1 MPTIQSAVILDA
13 GKGTRLW
20 PYAQIRSKG
29 MIPISARP
37 LLRYTIETLR
47 NIGIEEIVI
56 VGGAFTQQV
65 RREFRTDKDVRVIE
79 DKTPR
84 GAAFSLLAAK
94 EALGSTAEQGFLAL
108 YSDTLI
114 TESDLIALKTA
125 FEAAAQ
131 PTALLSALQPVA
143 EVADLLP
150 LRRPCDCIVC
160 GINDGC
166 VSDILG
172 HPRDEGSHSFAG
184 FAFSGEIFPA
194 LEANSG
200 RFMQTQVGMMP
211 PLEGYIEGTLADL
224 IEQGERVRA
233 VEAKAHVVDIDKPW
247 QILEASYYLN
257 KLRCVSLK
265 ENILAE
271 GASIHPSATING
283 KVQLGQ
289 GSSIGLNVIINGNV
303 IVGRNSSIENG
314 AILKGDCVIGDDSKV
329 RDGCLLGDATVGNR
343 CIVGHGAELSGIL
356 FDNAFLYH
364 YMEVYGIVG
373 ENTDLGA
380 ATVFGTLRFD
390 DGVTRHCTRGHWE
403 APHPFSDAAFL
414 GDYCRTGVNA
424 ILMPGV
430 RVGVYSIVG
439 AGVRLMEDLE
449 DHTLL
454 YAEQAQVKKPWNESV
469 YGW

>member
-1 MPTIQSAVILDA
+1 MPTIQTAVILDA
-13 GKGTRLW
+13 GKGARAW

-29 MIPISARP
+29 MIPVSARP
-37 LLRYTIETLR
+37 LLRHTVEALR
-47 NIGIEEIVI
+47 KIGVEKIVV
-56 VGGAFTQQV
+56 VGGAFAQQV
-65 RREFRTDKDVRVIE
+65 KNEFRLDGDVRVIE
-79 DKTPR
+79 DKAPR

-94 EALGSTAEQGFLAL
+94 DALHLAKDEGFLAL

-114 TESDLIALKTA
+114 TEPDLRALKEA
-125 FEAAAQ
+125 FEAEGNQ
-131 PTALLSALQPVA
+131 TALLSALRPVP
-143 EVADLLP
+143 EVAAFLP
-150 LRRPCDCIVC
+150 PRRQCDSIVC
-160 GINDGC
+160 GMEDGR
-166 VSDILG
+166 VRDIRG

-184 FAFSGEIFPA
+184 FAFSGEIFSA

-200 RFMQTQVGMMP
+200 RFLQTQVGMMP

-224 IEQGERVRA
+224 VEQGECVRA
-233 VEAKAHVVDIDKPW
+233 VEAVRHVVDIDKPW

-257 KLRCVSLK
+257 KLRCAALS

-271 GASIHPSATING
+271 GASIHPSAAVNG
-283 KVQLGQ
+283 KARLGA

-303 IVGRNSSIENG
+303 IVGRNSVIENG
-314 AILKGDCVIGDDSKV
+314 AILKGDCVIGDDTKV
-329 RDGCLLGDATVGNR
+329 RDGCLLSDATVGSR

-356 FDNAFLYH
+356 FDNAYLYH

-390 DGVTRHCTRGHWE
+390 DGVTRHRTRGHWE

-430 RVGVYSIVG
+430 RVGPYSIVG
-439 AGVRLMEDLE
+439 AGVRLMNDLE

-454 YAEQAQVKKPWNESV
+454 YAEQTQVKKAWNESV